1 MNVQAAVDAL
11 REATKAPSFC
21 QKKERKMPNIML
33 TYGCNLKCPYCF
45 ANEFVNKKSS
55 YITEENF
62 VKAVEFLTR
71 EDTAR
76 IGLIGGEPTLHPKF
90 RDFLE
95 YLIANRRVAEA
106 TIYTNGILLDRY
118 TNQVIS
124 PKFRLLV
131 NCNSPEEIGPE
142 NFEKLRGNL
151 LTLINEHYMRDRMN
165 LGINLYRDDLD
176 YSYIISLLKECGLHR
191 VRISLTV
198 PDFSTCGG
206 VKALEHFRSRKD
218 FLLRFLHDMQDNDI
232 LPYYDCN
239 KPPYCIWT
247 DEEKDWLESYVG
259 RYGVESNLIGD
270 HSFCFPVIDILP
282 DLQAVRCFGMSEYE
296 KVRIEDFSGVS
307 EIAGYFLNHIDAAS
321 YQIPA
326 AEECKDCRKRQT
338 RKCTAGCIGFKS
350 DAITQLNDYAM
361 TL

>member
-1 MNVQAAVDAL
+1 
-11 REATKAPSFC
+11 
-21 QKKERKMPNIML
+21 MPNIML

-62 VKAVEFLTR
+62 KKAIDFLTR
-71 EDTAR
+71 EDVTR

-90 RDFLE
+90 KEFLE
-95 YLIANRRVAEA
+95 YIINNRRVAEA
-106 TIYTNGILLDRY
+106 TIYTNGILIDKY
-118 TNQVIS
+118 INQIIS

-131 NCNSPEEIGPE
+131 NCNSPKEITEEQFNELRE
-142 NFEKLRGNL
+142 NLR
-151 LTLINEHYMRDRMN
+151 TLIDEHYMRDRMN
-165 LGINLYRDDLD
+165 LGINLYSDDLD
-176 YSYIISLLKECGLHR
+176 YSYIFDLLKMCDLHR

-198 PDFSTCGG
+198 PDFSICGDMNAIEYF
-206 VKALEHFRSRKD
+206 KIRKP
-218 FLLRFLHDMQDNDI
+218 FLLKFLHDMQENNI

-247 DEEKDWLESYVG
+247 DEEKEWLENMVEQYH
-259 RYGVESNLIGD
+259 VESNLVGD
-270 HSFCFPVIDILP
+270 HSFCYPVIDILP

-296 KVRIEDFSGVS
+296 KVNINDFNGVS
-307 EIAGYFLNHIDAAS
+307 EIATYFLNHIDTAS

-326 AEECKDCRKRQT
+326 IDECKTCKKRQL

-350 DAITQLNDYAM
+350 ASITNLNEYA
-361 TL
+361 LDL

>member
-1 MNVQAAVDAL
+1 
-11 REATKAPSFC
+11 
-21 QKKERKMPNIML
+21 MPNIML

-62 VKAVEFLTR
+62 VKAIEFLTR
-71 EDTAR
+71 EDVTR

-90 RDFLE
+90 KEFLE
-95 YLIANRRVAEA
+95 YLINNRKVVEA
-106 TIYTNGILLDRY
+106 TIYTNGILLDKY
-118 TNQVIS
+118 INQIIA

-131 NCNSPEEIGPE
+131 NCNSPEEIGAE
-142 NFEKLRGNL
+142 QFEKLRNNL
-151 LTLINEHYMRDRMN
+151 RLLINDHYMRDRMN
-165 LGINLYRDDLD
+165 LGINLYKDDLD
-176 YSYIISLLKECGLHR
+176 YTYIIELLKECELHR

-198 PDFSTCGG
+198 PDFSTCGS
-206 VKALEHFRSRKD
+206 VNAIEYFKSRKP
-218 FLLRFLHDMQDNDI
+218 FLLKFLADMQKNNI

-247 DEEKDWLESYVG
+247 DEEKECLENMVAKYH
-259 RYGVESNLIGD
+259 VESNLIGD

-282 DLQAVRCFGMSEYE
+282 NLQAVRCFGMSEYE
-296 KVRIEDFSGVS
+296 KVNIDDFTGVS
-307 EIAGYFLNHIDAAS
+307 EIASYFLNHIDSAS

-326 AEECKDCRKRQT
+326 VNECKECRKRQT

-350 DAITQLNDYAM
+350 ESITKLNEFAM
-361 TL
+361 DLKG